1 MHLRTLR
8 ENLREKEVVKMKF
21 MPYKHQQAG
30 IDWVIR
36 RPACA
41 LFWGMG

>member
-1 MHLRTLR
+1 M
-8 ENLREKEVVKMKF
+8 NF

-30 IDWVIR
+30 IDWIIEN
-36 RPACA
+36 PACA

>member
-1 MHLRTLR
+1 M
-8 ENLREKEVVKMKF
+8 NF
-21 MPYKHQQAG
+21 MPYPHQKAG
-30 IDWVIR
+30 IDWIIE

>member
-1 MHLRTLR
+1 M
-8 ENLREKEVVKMKF
+8 NFK
-21 MPYKHQQAG
+21 PYPHQLAG
-30 IDWVIR
+30 INWITE